1 MRRTLLL
8 IFAGLIAVATVFLA
22 FSNSAQF
29 VAGGALVNLGY
40 RLQDPIAGVDLDHHE
55 ASPMQIWEAFLSH
68 NRMAADVRSRWPR
81 SNHHPEIALV
91 ACMDARL
98 DTNEIAGDTRRYYY
112 VLRLAGSA
120 LAPKDEEMLQLAV
133 ANGVKVVV
141 FTTHTDCA
149 AERVAANPEQ
159 RQKFPQL
166 AKAVD
171 ERQMRFDEFRS
182 TPMIRERMQK
192 NELMVKWMDLD
203 TMNERVMPHVQA
215 LENPATVLARRVP
228 KPNRPL
234 PDFR

>member
-1 MRRTLLL
+1 MTRSLWIVGALAL
-8 IFAGLIAVATVFLA
+8 ALGAVFASSTYL
-22 FSNSAQF
+22 QF
-29 VAGGALVNLGY
+29 VAGGAMMNIGY
-40 RLQDPIAGVDLDHHE
+40 RLQDPIDGLDLDHHE
-55 ASPMQIWEAFLSH
+55 GTPVQLWEAFLAH

-91 ACMDARL
+91 TCMDARL

-149 AERVAANPEQ
+149 AERVAASPEQ
-159 RQKFPQL
+159 RKRFPQL
-166 AKAVD
+166 AKAVE
-171 ERQMRFDEFRS
+171 EREMRFEEFRNS
-182 TPMIRERMQK
+182 PMIRERMQK
-192 NELMVKWMDLD
+192 QELLVKWMDLD
-203 TMNERVMPHVQA
+203 TLNERVSPHA
-215 LENPATVLARRVP
+215 EMRRSPAITLARRAA
-228 KPNRPL
+228 RPMRAL

>member
-1 MRRTLLL
+1 MRRALFILGIL
-8 IFAGLIAVATVFLA
+8 GAVLVAVFTYSTSL
-22 FSNSAQF
+22 QF
-29 VAGGALVNLGY
+29 VTGGALVNLGY
-40 RLQDPIAGVDLDHHE
+40 RLQDPIDGLDFDHHE
-55 ASPMQIWEAFLSH
+55 SAPQQIWEAFLSH
-68 NRMAADVRSRWPR
+68 NRMAADVRTRWPR

-91 ACMDARL
+91 TCMDARL

-149 AERVAANPEQ
+149 AERVAENPEQ
-159 RQKFPQL
+159 RKRFPEL

-182 TPMIRERMQK
+182 SPMIRERTEK
-192 NELMVKWMDLD
+192 KELLVKWVDLD
-203 TMNERVMPHVQA
+203 TLNERVSPHAELRRSPVVA
-215 LENPATVLARRVP
+215 LARRAAR
-228 KPNRPL
+228 PNRTL

>member
-1 MRRTLLL
+1 MRRALWIVGALAL
-8 IFAGLIAVATVFLA
+8 VLGAVFAYSPSLQFL
-22 FSNSAQF
+22 
-29 VAGGALVNLGY
+29 AGGALVNLGY
-40 RLQDPIAGVDLDHHE
+40 RLQDPIDGLDLDHHE
-55 ASPMQIWEAFLSH
+55 GLPAQLWEAFLSH

-91 ACMDARL
+91 TCMDARL

-159 RQKFPQL
+159 RKRFPEL

-171 ERQMRFDEFRS
+171 ERQMRFDEFRGS
-182 TPMIRERMQK
+182 PMIRERMEK
-192 NELMVKWMDLD
+192 KELLVKWVDLD
-203 TMNERVMPHVQA
+203 TLNERMSPHAEMRRSPAVA
-215 LENPATVLARRVP
+215 LERRAAR
-228 KPNRPL
+228 PNRAL